1 VLDHYLLHVVGF
13 DDVDVDGDDDD
24 LRMEDLRN
32 LMKMMARVN
41 QYLMMDLI

>member
-1 VLDHYLLHVVGF
+1 
-13 DDVDVDGDDDD
+13 VDVDGDDDD
-24 LRMEDLRN
+24 LMMEDLRN